1 MKNSRFQIGIS
12 SHLVAKLSVV
22 SFAYLLHFTLGRLLS
37 VAEYGL
43 IGTIITL
50 SNFYYLFLTNGI
62 RQSISNAIAINSF
75 NTKDIIVKGI
85 TLQIGFAL
93 LLSIVNV
100 FLAPTLSTL
109 LGNEDYAMYY
119 SFISVLIPFTALY
132 FAGTGVLNG
141 LKLFVRESLVTIL
154 YPFLRLSA
162 ILFILNRP
170 QSKPMGVI
178 NGFILGSFIT
188 SLITWI
194 LIIRSTRKLTLSDL
208 DRPRIKTTKLL
219 KNSFS
224 FIASFGA
231 ITIVLNLDTL
241 FLQYIK
247 KDLTLTG
254 LYTGVHTFSLV
265 PYYLVS
271 AFYLV
276 ILPYISEYYEKSD
289 KYKIRELLKKTVSIV
304 MLFVFPIVFLISISG
319 GKLLSLFYNPDYFV
333 AGNALAILCMGT
345 FILSIYAIFTV
356 ALIGL
361 KENKKAGVCSLVLV
375 VADIIFQ
382 FFFTQQSGL
391 IGSASGTFVSSL
403 ISCLLIYYF
412 LVVKTGNFIGA
423 KLIYSVLIHLLPFL
437 FLSVLILRVISIT
450 NLITLF
456 LVWAGILLPYYLI
469 TIKMNKI

>member
-1 MKNSRFQIGIS
+1 
-12 SHLVAKLSVV
+12 
-22 SFAYLLHFTLGRLLS
+22 
-37 VAEYGL
+37 
-43 IGTIITL
+43 
-50 SNFYYLFLTNGI
+50 
-62 RQSISNAIAINSF
+62 
-75 NTKDIIVKGI
+75 
-85 TLQIGFAL
+85 
-93 LLSIVNV
+93 
-100 FLAPTLSTL
+100 
-109 LGNEDYAMYY
+109 
-119 SFISVLIPFTALY
+119 
-132 FAGTGVLNG
+132 
-141 LKLFVRESLVTIL
+141 
-154 YPFLRLSA
+154 
-162 ILFILNRP
+162 
-170 QSKPMGVI
+170 
-178 NGFILGSFIT
+178 
-188 SLITWI
+188 
-194 LIIRSTRKLTLSDL
+194 
-208 DRPRIKTTKLL
+208 
-219 KNSFS
+219 
-224 FIASFGA
+224 
-231 ITIVLNLDTL
+231 
-241 FLQYIK
+241 
-247 KDLTLTG
+247 
-254 LYTGVHTFSLV
+254 
-265 PYYLVS
+265 
-271 AFYLV
+271 
-276 ILPYISEYYEKSD
+276 
-289 KYKIRELLKKTVSIV
+289 

-391 IGSASGTFVSSL
+391 IGLASGTFVSSL

>member
-208 DRPRIKTTKLL
+208 DRPRIKTTK
-219 KNSFS
+219 
-224 FIASFGA
+224 
-231 ITIVLNLDTL
+231 
-241 FLQYIK
+241 
-247 KDLTLTG
+247 
-254 LYTGVHTFSLV
+254 
-265 PYYLVS
+265 
-271 AFYLV
+271 
-276 ILPYISEYYEKSD
+276 
-289 KYKIRELLKKTVSIV
+289 
-304 MLFVFPIVFLISISG
+304 
-319 GKLLSLFYNPDYFV
+319 
-333 AGNALAILCMGT
+333 
-345 FILSIYAIFTV
+345 
-356 ALIGL
+356 
-361 KENKKAGVCSLVLV
+361 
-375 VADIIFQ
+375 
-382 FFFTQQSGL
+382 
-391 IGSASGTFVSSL
+391 
-403 ISCLLIYYF
+403 
-412 LVVKTGNFIGA
+412 
-423 KLIYSVLIHLLPFL
+423 
-437 FLSVLILRVISIT
+437 
-450 NLITLF
+450 
-456 LVWAGILLPYYLI
+456 
-469 TIKMNKI
+469 